1 MTSADALARLRRL
14 APTFTTREAAGALDV
29 DPRHASV
36 VLSRLS
42 RFGHV
47 ERLAQGR
54 WLFPGRLEPF
64 AVPEA
69 LTRPIPS
76 YVSLQSALFH
86 HGMIEQ
92 IPDIVYAVSLGPTR
106 RVSTSVATVSLHRVG
121 IDFFFGFERTL
132 RTGVNIAVAE
142 KALLDFLYLRPARSR
157 MFRAL
162 PELELPRHFSAR
174 RARTM
179 LERIRSERRRTLVRG
194 LLEETL
200 ERAARR

>member
-1 MTSADALARLRRL
+1 MTLAEALALLRRL
-14 APTFTTREAAGALDV
+14 APTFTTKEAAGALHV

-42 RFGHV
+42 RSEHV

-76 YVSLQSALFH
+76 YVSLQSALYH

-92 IPDIVYAVSLGPTR
+92 IPDVVYAVSLGPTR
-106 RVSTSVATVSLHRVG
+106 RVTTSVATVSLHRVG
-121 IDFFFGFERTL
+121 PDFFFGFERTL
-132 RTGVNIAVAE
+132 RAGVSIAVPE
-142 KALLDFLYLRPARSR
+142 KALLDFFYLRPARSR

-162 PELELPRHFSAR
+162 PELEIPRHFSVR
-174 RARTM
+174 RAKSM
-179 LERIRSERRRTLVRG
+179 LNRIRSEKRRTLVRR

-200 ERAARR
+200 ERAAR